1 MTSFQN
7 GDIVWII
14 SDFGV
19 SSKIIHGEI
28 VERNQ
33 HDELLVSLFPEQIT
47 KEFYL
52 HQQNLTF
59 TKNKTEA
66 RLIHIAKLCRD
77 MDFRHDLPDAL
88 NLIALKT
95 GIVDN
100 EQIKREIKMSQSQFP
115 ELWI

>member
-1 MTSFQN
+1 MDYKS
-7 GDIVWII
+7 GDIIWII

-19 SSKIIHGEI
+19 SSKVIHGEI
-28 VERNQ
+28 VDKNQ
-33 HDELLVSLFPEQIT
+33 HDELIISLFPEQIT

-77 MDFRHDLPDAL
+77 MDFQHDLSDAL
-88 NLIALKT
+88 KLITLKT
-95 GIVDN
+95 GIVN
-100 EQIKREIKMSQSQFP
+100 EQQIKQEIEMSQSQFP

>member
-7 GDIVWII
+7 GDIIWII
-14 SDFGV
+14 SDFGA
-19 SSKIIHGEI
+19 SSKVIHGEI
-28 VERNQ
+28 VNKNQ
-33 HDELLVSLFPEQIT
+33 YDALTISLFPEQTT

-77 MDFRHDLPDAL
+77 MDFRHDLSDAL
-88 NLIALKT
+88 NLISLKT
-95 GIVDN
+95 GIVDTDK
-100 EQIKREIKMSQSQFP
+100 IKQEIKISQSQFP